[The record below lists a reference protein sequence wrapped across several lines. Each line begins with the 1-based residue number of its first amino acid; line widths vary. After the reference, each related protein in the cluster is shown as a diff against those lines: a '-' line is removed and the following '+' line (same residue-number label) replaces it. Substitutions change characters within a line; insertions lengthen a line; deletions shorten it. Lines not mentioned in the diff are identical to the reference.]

1 MTGLSTNKIKWI
13 RSLQQKKIRDELNM
27 FTVEGEKSVR
37 EAIHLHPSLI
47 ELVLHT
53 DRFTDLNVINTEKIN
68 CTESEFKRIS
78 SLKNPQGC
86 LVVLRKP
93 KNELGEIS
101 NQLTI
106 VLDGIQDPGNMGTI
120 LRIADWFGIHQVIC
134 SNDTV
139 DCYNPKV
146 VQASMGA
153 ILRVKVWYTDLD
165 KWLPQVSIPIYGAML
180 DGKNIY
186 RENLPKEALILM
198 GNEGNGISR
207 NAQTS
212 ITHKITIPSFG
223 GSESLNVAVATG
235 IIVSE
240 FRRK

>member
-13 RSLQQKKIRDELNM
+13 RSLQQKKIRDELNL

-37 EAIHLHPSLI
+37 EAIHFHPSLI

-53 DRFTDLNVINTEKIN
+53 DRVTDLNVINTEKIN

-86 LVVLRKP
+86 LAVLRKP

-120 LRIADWFGIHQVIC
+120 LRIADWFGIHQVI
-134 SNDTV
+134 
-139 DCYNPKV
+139 
-146 VQASMGA
+146 
-153 ILRVKVWYTDLD
+153 
-165 KWLPQVSIPIYGAML
+165 
-180 DGKNIY
+180 
-186 RENLPKEALILM
+186 
-198 GNEGNGISR
+198 
-207 NAQTS
+207 
-212 ITHKITIPSFG
+212 
-223 GSESLNVAVATG
+223 
-235 IIVSE
+235 
-240 FRRK
+240 